1 MSALRK
7 MRSVVREELGLGS
20 VNYRLAAAST
30 LVGLLPHG
38 AFLRLRTALYRSGG
52 VRIGDGTVIL
62 GRLRLWGRQPLR
74 IGARTSL
81 NPPIAICLDGPVTI
95 GDGVLIGHDV
105 VLATGAHEIGP
116 ATARGGDLTGRP
128 LVIEDGV
135 WIGAGA
141 LVLPGV
147 TIGRGAIVAGG
158 AVVAA
163 DVPPN
168 AIVGGVPAK
177 VLRTLPQ

>member
-1 MSALRK
+1 M
-7 MRSVVREELGLGS
+7 
-20 VNYRLAAAST
+20 
-30 LVGLLPHG
+30 VGLLPHG

-105 VLATGAHEIGP
+105 VLATGVHEIGP
-116 ATARGGDLTGRP
+116 ATAR
-128 LVIEDGV
+128 V
-135 WIGAGA
+135 
-141 LVLPGV
+141 
-147 TIGRGAIVAGG
+147 AI
-158 AVVAA
+158 
-163 DVPPN
+163 
-168 AIVGGVPAK
+168 
-177 VLRTLPQ
+177 